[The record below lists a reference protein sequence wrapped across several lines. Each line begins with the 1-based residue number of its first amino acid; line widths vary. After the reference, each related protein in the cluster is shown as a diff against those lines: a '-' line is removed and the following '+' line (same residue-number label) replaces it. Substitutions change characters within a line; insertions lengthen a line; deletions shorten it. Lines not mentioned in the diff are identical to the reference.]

1 MLHDQ
6 KHLRCRRRRQGQSYL
21 RYEKGTFPDGEPYEL
36 AAPSYTITDWYKPG
50 PDGKPIRPED
60 LFITV
65 RIPLRHVGMGQMMA
79 LDPKEIEA
87 LARKSNYPEYGI
99 SGRAN
104 YYLRA
109 RQIST
114 RSFGQ

>member
-1 MLHDQ
+1 MLCYITRRNGAFFQNYGRVLHDQ
-6 KHLRCRRRRQGQSYL
+6 SIYGVDAEGKVKVTW

-60 LFITV
+60 LYISV

-99 SGRAN
+99 
-104 YYLRA
+104 
-109 RQIST
+109 
-114 RSFGQ
+114 